1 MTGVGWILAV
11 LLSHWRRHPM
21 QLATLL
27 IGLISATALWS
38 GVQALN
44 QQARS
49 SYDRAAATFGGSRVP
64 MLVARDALSLPQQTF
79 VELRRA
85 GWPVSPVLEGRVQIG
100 GQSFRLLGIEPVTLP
115 IEVGTAPAI
124 GKAGLQSSDLLA
136 FITPPGQTL
145 VAPETLTELDLPEG
159 AAPEASGGALL
170 PPLRKVPQMVPGV
183 LVVDIGIAQNLLHRP
198 DQISRLL
205 LGNSKAPRAPLETI
219 AGDRLRLVAADSE
232 SDLERLTDSFHLN
245 LTAFGLLS
253 FFVGLFIV
261 NSAIGLAF
269 EQRLPMLRT
278 LRACGVSAR
287 KLNAVL
293 VLELVTLALLAGL
306 IGLVCGYLIAASLLP
321 DVAASLRGLY
331 GAEIPGELTLKPEW
345 WFAGLAISIIGAL
358 IAATASLL
366 KAVRLPVLATAQPQA
381 WQQAQHRW
389 LILQGTAA
397 LAVLAVA
404 GAVLWFGDSLLSGF
418 AVLAALLLGA
428 ALILPA
434 MLEGVLWL
442 GQRGA
447 RQALAIW
454 FWADSRQQLSGLSL
468 ALMALLLALSVNV
481 GVGTMVKTFSRTFVI
496 WLDGRLAADIYINAT
511 DNAQADD
518 IKAWLRQRP
527 EVDAILPGGR
537 AETQLDGAPVE
548 IVGLSD
554 HATYRDHWP
563 LLQSSGNAWG
573 RLRPGDAGFVS
584 EQLARRLKL
593 GLGDRI
599 ELPAPGG
606 NWPLEIVGVYADYGN
621 PKNQLTVNIAALLR
635 HFPSTPQTRMG
646 LRVAPEKIPA
656 LMTALQTK
664 FGLDGNNL
672 LDQATLKAE
681 STRIFNRTFAV
692 TAALNAF
699 TLGVAGVA
707 LLTSLLTLSNSRL
720 PQLAPLW
727 AIGITRRRL
736 AAIELLKT
744 MSVALIT
751 TLLALPLGLS
761 VAWCLIAVVNVKA
774 FGWRLPFAVFPL
786 QLIELVAV
794 AMLAALA
801 AALLPAI
808 KLARM
813 QPTSLIRIFADE
825 R

>member
-1 MTGVGWILAV
+1 MTGAGWILAV

-64 MLVARDALSLPQQTF
+64 MLVARDATSLPQQTF

-85 GWPVSPVLEGRVQIG
+85 GWPVSPVLEGRVQVG
-100 GQSFRLLGIEPVTLP
+100 GRSFRLLGIEPVTLP
-115 IEVGTAPAI
+115 VEVGTAPAI
-124 GKAGLQSSDLLA
+124 GRTDSKSSDLQS

-159 AAPEASGGALL
+159 ASPETSGGALL

-198 DQISRLL
+198 DQVSRLL
-205 LGNSKAPRAPLETI
+205 LGNAKGSRAPLENI

-287 KLNAVL
+287 KLNTVL

-306 IGLVCGYLIAASLLP
+306 IGLICGYLIAASLLP

-331 GAEIPGELTLKPEW
+331 GAEIPGELTLKSEW

-358 IAATASLL
+358 IAATASLA
-366 KAVRLPVLATAQPQA
+366 KAIRLPVLATAQPQA

-389 LILQGTAA
+389 LILQGAAA
-397 LAVLAVA
+397 LAVLAIA
-404 GAVLWFGDSLLSGF
+404 GVVLWFGDSLLSGF

-428 ALILPA
+428 ALILPV
-434 MLEGVLWL
+434 MLELVLWL

-468 ALMALLLALSVNV
+468 ALMALLLALAVNV
-481 GVGTMVKTFSRTFVI
+481 GVGTMVETFSRTFVV
-496 WLDGRLAADIYINAT
+496 WLDGRLAADVYINAA

-518 IKAWLRQRP
+518 IKVWLRQRP

-563 LLQSSGNAWG
+563 LLQSTANAWG

-584 EQLARRLKL
+584 EQLARRLNLKL
-593 GLGDRI
+593 GDHI
-599 ELPAPGG
+599 ELPAPEG
-606 NWPLEIVGVYADYGN
+606 NWPLEIAGIYADYGN
-621 PKNQLTVNIAALLR
+621 PKNQVTVNIAALLR
-635 HFPSTPQTRMG
+635 HFPAIPQTRMG
-646 LRVAPEKIPA
+646 LRVAPARIPA

-664 FGLDGNNL
+664 FGLDGRNL
-672 LDQATLKAE
+672 LDQTTLKAE

-699 TLGVAGVA
+699 TLGVAGIA

-727 AIGITRRRL
+727 AIGLTRRHL
-736 AAIELLKT
+736 ASIELLKT

-794 AMLAALA
+794 AMLAALG

-813 QPTSLIRIFADE
+813 QPASLIRIFADE

>member
-1 MTGVGWILAV
+1 MTGVGWILSV

-44 QQARS
+44 QQART
-49 SYDRAAATFGGSRVP
+49 SYDRAAATFGGARVP
-64 MLVARDALSLPQQTF
+64 MLVPRRGASLPQQIF
-79 VELRRA
+79 VDLRRA
-85 GWPVSPVLEGRVQIG
+85 GWPVSPVLEGRLQIG
-100 GQSFRLLGIEPVTLP
+100 GRSYRLLGVEPVTLP
-115 IEVGTAPAI
+115 VEVGAAPTI
-124 GKAGLQSSDLLA
+124 GKADLQS

-145 VAPETLTELDLPEG
+145 VAPETLSELDLPEG
-159 AAPEASGGALL
+159 ATPEASDGARL

-183 LVVDIGIAQNLLHRP
+183 LVVDIGIAQNLLRRP
-198 DQISRLL
+198 DEISRLL
-205 LGNSKAPRAPLETI
+205 VGKAQGPHAPLDSI
-219 AGDRLRLVAADSE
+219 AGERLRLVPADSE

-287 KLNAVL
+287 QLNAVL

-306 IGLVCGYLIAASLLP
+306 IGLVCGYLIAAALLP

-331 GAEIPGELTLKPEW
+331 GAEIPGELTLKPQW

-358 IAATASLL
+358 VAAAASLF
-366 KAVRLPVLATAQPQA
+366 KAMRLPLLATAQPQA
-381 WQQAQHRW
+381 WQQAQHHW
-389 LILQGTAA
+389 LILQAAAAVAAFAAAA
-397 LAVLAVA
+397 LLF
-404 GAVLWFGDSLLSGF
+404 WFGDSLLSGF
-418 AVLAALLLGA
+418 ALLAALLLGA

-434 MLEGVLWL
+434 ILEGVLSL
-442 GQRGA
+442 GQRSA
-447 RQALAIW
+447 RQALATW

-468 ALMALLLALSVNV
+468 ALMALLLALAVNV
-481 GVGTMVKTFSRTFVI
+481 GVGTMVETFSRTFAT
-496 WLDGRLAADIYINAT
+496 WLNGRLAADVYINAS

-527 EVDAILPGGR
+527 EVEAILPGGR
-537 AETQLDGAPVE
+537 AETGIDGAPIE
-548 IVGLSD
+548 IVGLPD

-563 LLQSSGNAWG
+563 LLQSVANAWV
-573 RLRPGDAGFVS
+573 RLRSGEAGFVS
-584 EQLARRLKL
+584 EQLARRLNLKL
-593 GLGDRI
+593 GGRI

-606 NWPLEIVGVYADYGN
+606 IWTIEIVGIYADYGN
-621 PKNQLTVNIAALLR
+621 PKGQVTVNVAALLR
-635 HFPSTPQTRMG
+635 HFPAIPQTRMG
-646 LRVAPEKIPA
+646 LRVAPAQIPA
-656 LMTALQTK
+656 LMTALQSRY
-664 FGLDGNNL
+664 GLDGRNL
-672 LDQATLKAE
+672 LDQATLKAD

-692 TAALNAF
+692 TAALNTF
-699 TLGVAGVA
+699 TLGVAGIA
-707 LLTSLLTLSNSRL
+707 LLTSLLTLGNSRL

-727 AIGITRRRL
+727 ATGITRRHL
-736 AAIELLKT
+736 ASIELLKT

-751 TLLALPLGLS
+751 TLLALPLGLC

-786 QLIELVAV
+786 QLIELIAV

-801 AALLPAI
+801 AALVPAI

-813 QPTSLIRIFADE
+813 QPASLIRIFADE

>member
-1 MTGVGWILAV
+1 MSRMIWVLAV

-44 QQARS
+44 QQARL
-49 SYDRAAATFGGSRVP
+49 SYDRAAATFGGTRTAA
-64 MLVARDALSLPQQTF
+64 LVGRDGRSFPQRLF

-100 GQSFRLLGIEPVTLP
+100 GRSLRLLGIEPITLP
-115 IEVGTAPAI
+115 AEVGNTPAI
-124 GKAGLQSSDLLA
+124 GRAGLQS
-136 FITPPGQTL
+136 FVTPPGEML
-145 VAPETLTELDLPEG
+145 VAPETLSELNLPDG
-159 AAPEASGGALL
+159 ATPLSSGGTLL
-170 PPLRKVPQMVPGV
+170 PPLLAQPQLVPGV
-183 LVVDIGIAQNLLHRP
+183 LVVDIGIAQRLLNMP
-198 DQISRLL
+198 DQLSRLL
-205 LGNSKAPRAPLETI
+205 IGSAKGRRAPLENVV
-219 AGDRLRLVAADSE
+219 GDQLRLVEPNAE
-232 SDLERLTDSFHLN
+232 TDLERLTDSFHLN

-253 FFVGLFIV
+253 FVVGLFIV

-287 KLNAVL
+287 MLNTVL
-293 VLELVTLALLAGL
+293 LVELVSLALIAGL
-306 IGLVCGYLIAASLLP
+306 MGLVCGYLIAASLLP

-331 GAEIPGELTLKPEW
+331 GAQIPGQLTLKGEW
-345 WFAGLAISIIGAL
+345 WIAGLVISVVGAL
-358 IAATASLL
+358 AAASASLL
-366 KAVRLPVLATAQPQA
+366 KAIRLSVLAAAQPYA

-389 LILQGTAA
+389 LIFQSA
-397 LAVLAVA
+397 LALAAFVA
-404 GAVLWFGDSLLSGF
+404 AGCLLWFGDSLVSGF

-428 ALILPA
+428 ALGLPSILE
-434 MLEGVLWL
+434 LVLFL
-442 GQRGA
+442 GQRSA
-447 RQALAIW
+447 DRPLAVW

-468 ALMALLLALSVNV
+468 ALMALLLALAVNV
-481 GVGTMVKTFSRTFVI
+481 GVGTMVETFSRTFI
-496 WLDGRLAADIYINAT
+496 GWLDGRLAADVYINAV
-511 DNAQADD
+511 DAAQATA
-518 IKAWLRQRP
+518 IKAWLHERP
-527 EVDAILPGGR
+527 EVEAILPGGR
-537 AETQLDGAPVE
+537 ADTQIGGAPAE
-548 IVGLSD
+548 ILGLAD

-563 LLQSSGNAWG
+563 LLQSTTNAWT
-573 RLRPGDAGFVS
+573 RLRSGDTGFVS

-593 GLGDRI
+593 AIGDSV
-599 ELPAPGG
+599 EVPAAAG
-606 NWPLEIVGVYADYGN
+606 NWTLEVIGIYADYGN
-621 PKNQLTVNIAALLR
+621 PKGQIAVNIAALSR
-635 HFPSTPQTRMG
+635 RFPEIPLTRFG
-646 LRVAPEKIPA
+646 LRVAPAAVPA
-656 LMTALQTK
+656 LISSLQNR
-664 FGLDGNNL
+664 FGLDDRNL
-672 LDQATLKAE
+672 LDQASVKAE

-707 LLTSLLTLSNSRL
+707 LLTSLLTLGNSRL

-727 AIGITRRRL
+727 AIGITRRQL

-751 TLLALPLGLS
+751 ALLALPLGLG

-774 FGWRLPFAVFPL
+774 FGWRLPFDVFPVHLL
-786 QLIELVAV
+786 QLLGV
-794 AMLAALA
+794 AMA
-801 AALLPAI
+801 AALCAALIPVL

-813 QPTSLIRIFADE
+813 QPASLIKIFADE